1 MARHALPPIGHSIHG
16 QSKVELMRLHQ
27 QSLERTLN
35 NTLTIIDEKHE
46 QQKQQRIHNK
56 KKKKYYPWLQRDSL
70 TQREKI
76 GLEGSRRRQ
85 RHDNGKSTYPPV
97 YFFFF
102 GHYKFIH
109 HPMAVL
115 YAVDM
120 PFPGYGHDAP
130 SFHWKYDAMIDSLI
144 RNNPP
149 SSRRSKV
156 ANEDDDV
163 TASGPMIG
171 HRCLTRAQRK
181 DIKKVHVPQGIVMQY
196 EGELVGFLDQLSP
209 STSTSSSSSDAYNS
223 ETQEEDEDE
232 GNDDDDD
239 DVSEPELVASSDS
252 TDGDDQVDA
261 KSNWV
266 FVQRPKEP
274 SVAPSE
280 RDGSSSLEKEAEV
293 EQDRPQVYLR
303 WDIPDQ
309 FLRFVA
315 HALCS
320 FYGLV
325 SFSKTA
331 DGKRWVYICHP
342 THLDSIGPLSRQKA
356 LEHVQE
362 LPMPEL
368 EKLWG
373 TIDAKKVDNLRP
385 DMTFFEYLYPSTR
398 PSF

>member
-1 MARHALPPIGHSIHG
+1 
-16 QSKVELMRLHQ
+16 
-27 QSLERTLN
+27 
-35 NTLTIIDEKHE
+35 
-46 QQKQQRIHNK
+46 
-56 KKKKYYPWLQRDSL
+56 
-70 TQREKI
+70 
-76 GLEGSRRRQ
+76 
-85 RHDNGKSTYPPV
+85 
-97 YFFFF
+97 
-102 GHYKFIH
+102 
-109 HPMAVL
+109 MAVL

-120 PFPGYGHDAP
+120 PFPGYGPDAP

-156 ANEDDDV
+156 TEDTDEP
-163 TASGPMIG
+163 TNSGPMIG

-196 EGELVGFLDQLSP
+196 EGELLGFLDQISL
-209 STSTSSSSSDAYNS
+209 STSTSSTPSEASDES
-223 ETQEEDEDE
+223 ETAQEEEGEENDEDDE
-232 GNDDDDD
+232 EDI
-239 DVSEPELVASSDS
+239 SEPELVSPSDS
-252 TDGDDQVDA
+252 TDGDDQVEE
-261 KSNWV
+261 KSNWI
-266 FVQRPKEP
+266 FVQKPKEP
-274 SVAPSE
+274 NTSAPSE
-280 RDGSSSLEKEAEV
+280 GATSASLEKDVEV

-331 DGKRWVYICHP
+331 LDGKRWVYICHP
-342 THLDSIGPLSRQKA
+342 THLDSMGPLSRQKT

-362 LPMPEL
+362 LPMQEL
-368 EKLWG
+368 EQLWG
-373 TIDAKKVDNLRP
+373 KIDAKKVNDCLRP

>member
-1 MARHALPPIGHSIHG
+1 MRSVYLCLSIDLG
-16 QSKVELMRLHQ
+16 
-27 QSLERTLN
+27 ERANIPHFLVFILADYCST
-35 NTLTIIDEKHE
+35 TILTHLD
-46 QQKQQRIHNK
+46 
-56 KKKKYYPWLQRDSL
+56 
-70 TQREKI
+70 
-76 GLEGSRRRQ
+76 
-85 RHDNGKSTYPPV
+85 
-97 YFFFF
+97 
-102 GHYKFIH
+102 KFIH

-156 ANEDDDV
+156 ANENDDAI
-163 TASGPMIG
+163 TSGPMIG

-196 EGELVGFLDQLSP
+196 EGELVGFLDQLSL
-209 STSTSSSSSDAYNS
+209 STSTFSSSSSDACNS
-223 ETQEEDEDE
+223 EQEEEDEEE
-232 GNDDDDD
+232 GNNIDDD
-239 DVSEPELVASSDS
+239 DVSEPELVAPSDS

-261 KSNWV
+261 KSSWI
-266 FVQRPKEP
+266 FVQKPKEP
-274 SVAPSE
+274 IVAASE
-280 RDGSSSLEKEAEV
+280 RDESSRLEKYVEV

-325 SFSKTA
+325 SFST
-331 DGKRWVYICHP
+331 
-342 THLDSIGPLSRQKA
+342 S
-356 LEHVQE
+356 
-362 LPMPEL
+362 LP
-368 EKLWG
+368 
-373 TIDAKKVDNLRP
+373 I
-385 DMTFFEYLYPSTR
+385 
-398 PSF
+398 

>member
-1 MARHALPPIGHSIHG
+1 
-16 QSKVELMRLHQ
+16 
-27 QSLERTLN
+27 
-35 NTLTIIDEKHE
+35 
-46 QQKQQRIHNK
+46 
-56 KKKKYYPWLQRDSL
+56 
-70 TQREKI
+70 
-76 GLEGSRRRQ
+76 
-85 RHDNGKSTYPPV
+85 
-97 YFFFF
+97 
-102 GHYKFIH
+102 
-109 HPMAVL
+109 MAVL

-163 TASGPMIG
+163 TTSGPMIG

-196 EGELVGFLDQLSP
+196 EGELVGFLDQLSS
-209 STSTSSSSSDAYNS
+209 STSTSYSSSDAYNS
-223 ETQEEDEDE
+223 ETQEEEDEDE

-239 DVSEPELVASSDS
+239 DDVSEPELVTPSDS

-261 KSNWV
+261 QSNWV
-266 FVQRPKEP
+266 FVQKPKEP

-280 RDGSSSLEKEAEV
+280 QDGSSSLEKDVEV

-325 SFSKTA
+325 SFST
-331 DGKRWVYICHP
+331 
-342 THLDSIGPLSRQKA
+342 S
-356 LEHVQE
+356 
-362 LPMPEL
+362 LP
-368 EKLWG
+368 
-373 TIDAKKVDNLRP
+373 I
-385 DMTFFEYLYPSTR
+385 
-398 PSF
+398 

>member
-1 MARHALPPIGHSIHG
+1 
-16 QSKVELMRLHQ
+16 
-27 QSLERTLN
+27 
-35 NTLTIIDEKHE
+35 
-46 QQKQQRIHNK
+46 
-56 KKKKYYPWLQRDSL
+56 
-70 TQREKI
+70 
-76 GLEGSRRRQ
+76 
-85 RHDNGKSTYPPV
+85 
-97 YFFFF
+97 
-102 GHYKFIH
+102 
-109 HPMAVL
+109 MAVL

-156 ANEDDDV
+156 AEDDEP
-163 TASGPMIG
+163 ANSGPMIG
-171 HRCLTRAQRK
+171 HHCLSRAQRK

-196 EGELVGFLDQLSP
+196 EGELVGFLDQLSL
-209 STSTSSSSSDAYNS
+209 STSTSSTHSDASDES
-223 ETQEEDEDE
+223 ETAQEDEDE
-232 GNDDDDD
+232 ENDNEDDM
-239 DVSEPELVASSDS
+239 SEPELVSPSDS

-261 KSNWV
+261 KSNWI
-266 FVQRPKEP
+266 FVQKPKEL
-274 SVAPSE
+274 SGTPSE
-280 RDGSSSLEKEAEV
+280 RVTSANLKKDVEV

-331 DGKRWVYICHP
+331 LDGKRWVYICHP
-342 THLDSIGPLSRQKA
+342 THLESIGPLSRQKT

-362 LPMPEL
+362 LPMQEL
-368 EKLWG
+368 EQLWG
-373 TIDAKKVDNLRP
+373 KIDAKKVDNCLRP